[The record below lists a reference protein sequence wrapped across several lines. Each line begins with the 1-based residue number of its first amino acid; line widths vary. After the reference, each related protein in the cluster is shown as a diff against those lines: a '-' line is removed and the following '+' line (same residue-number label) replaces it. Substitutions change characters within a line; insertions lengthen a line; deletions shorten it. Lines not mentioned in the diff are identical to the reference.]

1 MTSSSARTGA
11 SDAVAAIDVG
21 TNTILQLVARRA
33 ANGALE
39 VLDDRCVTARL
50 GEGLVPG
57 GALTDAALARSV
69 DVVAD
74 LLDRAHELGVPL
86 QRVRAVGTAV
96 LRRASDA
103 ARFVDAVRART
114 GLAVETL
121 SEEDEARLGFLAVT
135 GDGAGANAWIVDVGG
150 GSTEVAGDG
159 GAVRVSAPVGA
170 VTLSAEH
177 GAYAGDA
184 ASFDA
189 LYARAREA
197 CAAFPSLPGGATLI
211 ALGGTASN
219 LACLDIG
226 ERSLDLGE
234 HGMDLMGRGADL
246 DDGRP
251 EHDEALTAFDPA
263 RAEGHVV
270 RASAALDHARRLWQ
284 LPPDLR
290 RRLPIEA
297 DRAEILPAGL
307 ACLAAAFER
316 LGAGAARVSGRGLRY
331 GLAREVLGL

>member
-1 MTSSSARTGA
+1 MARTDESPDDPRA
-11 SDAVAAIDVG
+11 PIAAIDVG
-21 TNTILQLVARRA
+21 TNTILQLVARR
-33 ANGALE
+33 GADGGLD

-57 GALTDAALARSV
+57 GALKDEAVARAV
-69 DVVAD
+69 DTVAD
-74 LLDRAHELGVPL
+74 LLDRAHELGVPPD
-86 QRVRAVGTAV
+86 RVRAVGTAV
-96 LRRASDA
+96 LRRATDA

-159 GAVRVSAPVGA
+159 GALRVSAPVGA

-184 ASFDA
+184 TSFDA
-189 LYARAREA
+189 LYERARAA

-219 LACLDIG
+219 LACLDLQ
-226 ERSLDLGE
+226 ERSLDPRQRSRDGAAR
-234 HGMDLMGRGADL
+234 DADL
-246 DDGRP
+246 
-251 EHDEALTAFDPA
+251 TTFDPA

-270 RASAALDHARRLWQ
+270 RAGAALEHARRLWQ

-331 GLAREVLGL
+331 GLAREALGL